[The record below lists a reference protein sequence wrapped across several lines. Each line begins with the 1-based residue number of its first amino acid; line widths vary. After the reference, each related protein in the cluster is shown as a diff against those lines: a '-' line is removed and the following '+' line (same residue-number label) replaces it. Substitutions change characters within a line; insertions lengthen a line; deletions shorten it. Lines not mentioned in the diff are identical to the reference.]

1 MIRGNDMEPLKEDSG
16 RYRNY
21 PVFAFDERKLFETYR
36 IVIDPNGTLSAQPHL
51 KGAEEYITVFCGQV
65 EIHVAEESFLLSKGD
80 SIRFYADVPHGYRN
94 PGTEPAEL
102 SMLIFYH
109 N

>member
-1 MIRGNDMEPLKEDSG
+1 MR
-16 RYRNY
+16 RN
-21 PVFAFDERKLFETYR
+21 PS
-36 IVIDPNGTLSAQPHL
+36 PSSADKWKSVWRRRQ
-51 KGAEEYITVFCGQV
+51 
-65 EIHVAEESFLLSKGD
+65 FLLSKGD